1 MTECVGVDIV
11 GYAIMLYGL
20 GNSLGSFISGKILSC
35 RIKISLV
42 LTTLILHLAV
52 MTFLIIWEK
61 EPLLFVLLLVTFV
74 WGFCDGSWM
83 TICSSKCPS
92 EVIYIAYYLA

>member
-92 EVIYIAYYLA
+92 EVIYLANYLA